1 MKIARAIV
9 VIGFA
14 VTAGFTA
21 ALPGSI
27 ASAQDALRALQGAPD
42 IPNAPA
48 APSAAPSA
56 PARGGIGGEWSGR
69 YFCAQGVTGAQLI
82 FSDDGARALFHFYAV
97 PENPG
102 VPEGCFAMSGFFE
115 PVGRTLNLTAGQWI
129 VRPRN
134 FRTANVSGLFDANRQ
149 NFLGRL
155 LGPPGC
161 SVIALTRAPSPRPL
175 PNACERG
182 LP

>member
-9 VIGFA
+9 IGLA
-14 VTAGFTA
+14 VTASFAA

-27 ASAQDALRALQGAPD
+27 ASAEDALHALRDAPG

-56 PARGGIGGEWSGR
+56 PAPGAIGGEWSGK
-69 YFCAQGVTGAQLI
+69 YFCGQGVTGVQLI
-82 FSDDGARALFHFYAV
+82 FSDDGSRALFHFYAV
-97 PENPG
+97 PENPD
-102 VPEGCFAMSGFFE
+102 VPEGCFTMAGFFD
-115 PVGRTLNLTAGQWI
+115 PNTSTLNLTAGQWL
-129 VRPRN
+129 VRPHN
-134 FRTANVSGLFDANRQ
+134 YRTANVFGLVDADGQ
-149 NFLGRL
+149 NFLGHL
-155 LGPPGC
+155 IGPPGC
-161 SVIALTRAPSPRPL
+161 SIITLTREASPRPL